1 MKNSTK
7 LLSIAAILF
16 SMVSC
21 MEKERATATFT
32 QGSSFE
38 VNDVNFQNYII
49 DSLMFTPT
57 ISFDDL
63 IFFNS
68 SCDETNKGYKGGFKL
83 STLKGGVNTSDE
95 MAIYA
100 SADRVAGVGGS
111 LNYMAFN
118 QTSSMPDYD
127 VTFYLDNFYR
137 ADVSMYGC
145 AICNTLYNKRLAE
158 QDKIAPGDYLKVV
171 FEFYYNDALAGKVDK
186 YLIDYRSSPLVM
198 LNEWTEWDIAKQIA
212 DDNIIIGSFTDV
224 KIRFE
229 KSGQYIMPNVCV
241 DNFIAQFSVT
251 Y

>member
-83 STLKGGVNTSDE
+83 STLKVESTPR
-95 MAIYA
+95 MRWLFTRPPTA
-100 SADRVAGVGGS
+100 SRE
-111 LNYMAFN
+111 
-118 QTSSMPDYD
+118 
-127 VTFYLDNFYR
+127 
-137 ADVSMYGC
+137 
-145 AICNTLYNKRLAE
+145 LA
-158 QDKIAPGDYLKVV
+158 A
-171 FEFYYNDALAGKVDK
+171 A
-186 YLIDYRSSPLVM
+186 
-198 LNEWTEWDIAKQIA
+198 
-212 DDNIIIGSFTDV
+212 
-224 KIRFE
+224 
-229 KSGQYIMPNVCV
+229 
-241 DNFIAQFSVT
+241 
-251 Y
+251 